1 MLVIIVSMV
10 NCQGQNRGG
19 TQWQTN
25 GAPASQGRQGWS
37 VNAIPDENGN
47 WRTVDGP
54 EDKQPSGPFN
64 GNEPPMRVNSD
75 FSSMS
80 NNEEKPPRP
89 MRVNGQPNRA
99 QQLLNRL
106 PHAKGPMKYFMR
118 GLPGR
123 NGTRMNDPNDM
134 RNMMKNIMS
143 KGKGA
148 MKKIFESIKSQNGS
162 MIVLRQPRQYIPS
175 ACAQEML
182 QIQTDCFSKIGYSM
196 DAFFHTLRNGSFSF
210 DGPSSAISSLKKELC
225 E

>member
-1 MLVIIVSMV
+1 MV
-10 NCQGQNRGG
+10 NSQGQNRGG
-19 TQWQTN
+19 AEWQSN
-25 GAPASQGRQGWS
+25 GAPAPSPGRQRWS

-47 WRTVDGP
+47 WRTVGGP
-54 EDKQPSGPFN
+54 EDKQPTGPFN
-64 GNEPPMRVNSD
+64 GNEPPLRVNSD

-89 MRVNGQPNRA
+89 MRVPNRA

-123 NGTRMNDPNDM
+123 NGTRMNGTLDM
-134 RNMMKNIMS
+134 RNMMRDIMS

-148 MKKIFESIKSQNGS
+148 MKKIFESIRSQNGS
-162 MIVLRQPRQYIPS
+162 VIVIRQPRQFIPS

-210 DGPSSAISSLKKELC
+210 DGPSTTISNLKKELC